1 MKKIIIDYKS
11 ELSVRE
17 KMLLWLLD
25 NVVTV
30 HSIFY
35 PNRKNWNLTTADLV
49 NYPDKTLGK
58 ELGLF
63 LEKEKLE
70 PVEKIERHDAFHILF
85 NFSTKLKD
93 EAAMQFFLIANGKIS
108 PFTLS
113 TAVFTTLVMPDNW
126 SYFWQ
131 QYKRGK
137 QTRSIAKWD
146 FKSLLNE
153 NFQDLKSYLN
163 YQPFDNP
170 KLTNRLNLYYNH

>member
-1 MKKIIIDYKS
+1 KS
-11 ELSVRE
+11 ELSIRE

-30 HSIFY
+30 HSKFY
-35 PNRKNWNLTTADLV
+35 PNRKNWNLTTADLL

-85 NFSTKLKD
+85 DFSTELKD

-108 PFTLS
+108 PFTLA
-113 TAVFTTLVMPDNW
+113 TAIYTTIVMPDYW
-126 SYFWQ
+126 SYFF
-131 QYKRGK
+131 KHFK
-137 QTRSIAKWD
+137 QGRKTRSIAKWD

-163 YQPFDNP
+163 YQTINNP
-170 KLTNRLNLYYNH
+170 RLETKLKAYYRN